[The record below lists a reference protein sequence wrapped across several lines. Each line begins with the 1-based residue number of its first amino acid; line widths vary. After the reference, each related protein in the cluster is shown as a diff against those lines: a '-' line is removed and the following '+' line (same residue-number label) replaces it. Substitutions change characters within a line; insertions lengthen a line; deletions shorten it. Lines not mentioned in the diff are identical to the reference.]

1 MQVVELEKYD
11 VLLQVIQCNIVN
23 SYFLSIMGTKFG
35 WKKSR
40 LNTYYV
46 FSKLDFTRFF
56 SWIKPN
62 IAKNRIQEIKLLE
75 CCHSLQKIVTN
86 LIQCCIKKLQL
97 SNYFWELNFIP
108 RFIVFFLFLISH
120 IVSFVLSNISNWTK
134 QTITK

>member
-46 FSKLDFTRFF
+46 LSKLDFTRFF

-75 CCHSLQKIVTN
+75 CSHSFQKIVTN

-97 SNYFWELNFIP
+97 LNYFWELNFIP